1 MKINERY
8 LWIGALI
15 VSAFVVQGKIDQVD
29 RLGSIIETYKL
40 ESQIQNAQINDF
52 HQELQI
58 SKGVEYAKG
67 FEDGRSQAGIAFA
80 NGRPMLDYAD
90 GYHAALSQ
98 FVTQKPSEEDQLIQ
112 ELEEDIANTHENK

>member
-1 MKINERY
+1 MKMHERY

-15 VSAFVVQGKIDQVD
+15 VSAFMVQGKMDQLD
-29 RLGSIIETYKL
+29 RLNSLLETYKL

-58 SKGVEYAKG
+58 SKGAEYTKG
-67 FEDGRSQAGIAFA
+67 FEEGRSQAGIAFA
-80 NGRPMLDYAD
+80 NGLPMLDYAD

-98 FVTQKPSEEDQLIQ
+98 FVTKESSEEDQLLKD
-112 ELEEDIANTHENK
+112 LEEDMADSNE

>member
-1 MKINERY
+1 MHERY

-15 VSAFVVQGKIDQVD
+15 VSAFMVQGKMDQLD
-29 RLGSIIETYKL
+29 RLNSLLETYKL

-58 SKGVEYAKG
+58 SKGAEYTKG
-67 FEDGRSQAGIAFA
+67 FEEGRSQAGIAFA
-80 NGRPMLDYAD
+80 NGLPMLDYAD

-98 FVTQKPSEEDQLIQ
+98 FVTKESSEEDQLLKD
-112 ELEEDIANTHENK
+112 LEEDMADSNE

>member
-1 MKINERY
+1 MKIHERY

-15 VSAFVVQGKIDQVD
+15 VSAFMLQGKIDQLN
-29 RLGSIIETYKL
+29 RLDSLLETYKL

-52 HQELQI
+52 HQELQL

-67 FEDGRSQAGIAFA
+67 FEEGRSQAGIAFA

-98 FVTQKPSEEDQLIQ
+98 FVTKELSEEDQLLKD
-112 ELEEDIANTHENK
+112 LEEDIADSNE